1 MSSTKHR
8 ARSGE
13 GGKSKAALILAI
25 VLLQAL
31 ILLFVVATVYLSG
44 EFRSEGSAEPDSSWT
59 AWP

>member
-13 GGKSKAALILAI
+13 GDKSKAALILAI
-25 VLLQAL
+25 VLLLAL